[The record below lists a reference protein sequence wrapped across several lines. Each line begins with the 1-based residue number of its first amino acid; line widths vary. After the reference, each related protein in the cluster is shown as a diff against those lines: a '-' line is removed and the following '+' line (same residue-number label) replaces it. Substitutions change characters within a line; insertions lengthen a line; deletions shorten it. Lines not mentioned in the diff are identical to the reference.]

1 MRCESLPVEGHGK
14 VIWKRSR
21 HHSRDKA
28 SLQCNSETRWRR
40 IAATL
45 LGVSFGSYRRR
56 CRDVQMRRCGY
67 VPLRRLGDVPLWHCW
82 VFHLRLIWS
91 AVETY
96 WWDVVIMSPW
106 DIVTTY
112 QWDVVETYHWAVLAT
127 FHWDVIGCFNWNVP
141 AMSLGRARRRRY
153 DVARMSCCRLGQ
165 LW

>member
-1 MRCESLPVEGHGK
+1 MRCENLPVEGHGK

-45 LGVSFGSYRRR
+45 LGFSFGSYRRR